1 MVEASDRGLM
11 LKEISKNALKKLRE
25 QMRDDSAE
33 LVEAN
38 KRLKQQVAERERA
51 ELINNTLFRISSAVN
66 TTKNLSDLYISIHR
80 ILGEVMNLSN
90 FFIAIYHKD
99 VSKILFPYFVDTNDP
114 VLKSYDPFR
123 TDKSLTG
130 EVITSGKPVFHGE
143 ETLRKRATANR
154 IIGTAPK
161 VWLGVPLKI
170 EGEVIGV
177 MATQCYENPHQ
188 FGPIDLEILTSVSDQ
203 VALAIERKRNE
214 QALIASERRYRNI
227 IESIEEGYFEIDC
240 EGHLTLVNRAMSEML
255 GYSETELLAMR
266 SADYQDEEARREI
279 REIFQEV
286 LESKQPGEAREL
298 EINKEN
304 GETKFAET
312 VLTAIRDDKGQLLGF
327 RGIARDVTHRKQ
339 EETARRELEEQLQQS
354 QRLESLGTL
363 AGGVAHDFNN
373 LLMGIQGRTSLML
386 AQLPE
391 DHPDHAQLTS
401 IEECLSSAADL
412 TGRLLGFAQ
421 GGKYEVLPIDLNA
434 LVEKCISMF
443 GRTRKE
449 VSVNSLLSADLNSI
463 EAAANQMEQVLI
475 NLLVNA
481 AQAMPDGG
489 FIEVSTSNVEL
500 DSGMAQLYELSP
512 GPYVCMK
519 VSDTGHG
526 MDQATMAK
534 IFDPFFTTKPVGCGT
549 GLGLAMVYGII
560 RNHSGTIS
568 VVSEKDCGTTFT
580 VLLPVTTRKVIYKTE
595 PVEEVI
601 YGSGTVL
608 LVDDEP
614 VIIEVGKKI
623 LESIGYTVLTA
634 QSGLDAIAL
643 YSQNK
648 NDIQAVI
655 MDMIMPNM
663 SGGELFDRLKRID
676 PEARILLCSGY
687 SIEGQA
693 QEILDKGCKGFIQKP
708 FSVSQLS
715 TRLRE
720 AIGDVAG
727 VRENEHII

>member
-1 MVEASDRGLM
+1 MVEASDQGLT
-11 LKEISKNALKKLRE
+11 LKEISKNALKNLRE

-51 ELINNTLFRISSAVN
+51 ELINHTLFRISSAVN

-99 VSKILFPYFVDTNDP
+99 VSKVLFPYFVDTNDP

-391 DHPDHAQLTS
+391 DHPDYAQLTS

-421 GGKYEVLPIDLNA
+421 GGKYEVLPIDLNV

-449 VSVNSLLSADLNSI
+449 VSVNSLLSADLNSV

-500 DSGMAQLYELSP
+500 DSGMAQLYHLSP

-720 AIGDVAG
+720 AIAK
-727 VRENEHII
+727 